1 MRVRRAGYAFRQV
14 YEHFLYRYKM
24 LAAATWPNWNGEA
37 KEGVAEILK
46 QQQVPEEEYA
56 FGKTKIFI
64 RNPKLVSA
72 SASTV
77 LSLPEQTSFCLNRL
91 HST

>member
-14 YEHFLYRYKM
+14 YDYFLYRYKM
-24 LAAATWPNWNGEA
+24 LASSTWPHWSGVA
-37 KEGVAEILK
+37 REGVAEILK
-46 QQQVPEEEYA
+46 QQQIPQEEYA

-72 SASTV
+72 GAHTKHH
-77 LSLPEQTSFCLNRL
+77 LI
-91 HST
+91 

>member
-1 MRVRRAGYAFRQV
+1 MRRAGYAFRQV

-24 LAAATWPNWNGEA
+24 LAAATWPNWTGEA
-37 KEGVAEILK
+37 REGVAEILK

-64 RNPKLVSA
+64 RNPKLVSD
-72 SASTV
+72 SASTDP
-77 LSLPEQTSFCLNRL
+77 SLPEQTCFCLNRF